1 MTSLYITSLS
11 EHSGK
16 TMLSAGLGK
25 NWLDSGKKVGYL
37 KLVTS
42 DQTELD
48 KEVLFIQKLFGLTEP
63 VDTLTVMADESGST
77 VQTALTRMQDKDI
90 VIIEGLPLKVSGT
103 IIRNLNARVLVVH
116 DYALSLSE
124 ALPEYKKISNFLV
137 GVVLNKVP
145 RNKVERLSS
154 AFKTEL
160 SSIDINFLGSIPEDR
175 VLMSLSVGDLAEVL
189 KGKILNSAEKS
200 SDLIENIMMGSST
213 FDRGAAYYNRKNNK
227 AVILWGERPGFRK
240 AAMSNLQLAAL
251 QTSSRCLVVSAGAA
265 PVPAVLQK
273 ANEQK
278 VPVISA
284 PGSIPDIVSALEN
297 PIGGLRF
304 NQEQKI
310 PRLLEI
316 MRANLDIAKL
326 LTSITSEKLDSK
338 RGF

>member
-1 MTSLYITSLS
+1 MTSFYITSLS
-11 EHSGK
+11 ERNGK
-16 TMLSAGLGK
+16 TMLAAGLGK
-25 NWLDSGKKVGYL
+25 TWLDSGKKIGYL

-42 DQTELD
+42 GQTGFE
-48 KEVLFIQKLFGLTEP
+48 KEVLFIQKVLGLTEP
-63 VDTLTVMADESGST
+63 LETLTVVTDESGSS
-77 VQTALTRMQDKDI
+77 VQTALGRMQDKDI
-90 VIIEGLPLKVSGT
+90 VIIEGLPLEVSGT
-103 IIRNLNARVLVVH
+103 IIKNLNARVLAVH
-116 DYALSLSE
+116 DYALSLTD
-124 ALPEYKKISNFLV
+124 ALPEYKKIISFLV

-145 RNKVERLSS
+145 RNKVERLNS

-160 SSIDINFLGSIPEDR
+160 SSFDISYLGAIPEDR
-175 VLMSLSVGDLAEVL
+175 FLMCLSVGDLAEAI

-200 SDLIENIMMGSST
+200 ADLVENIMMGSST

-240 AAMSNLQLAAL
+240 AVVSNLQLAAL

-284 PGSIPDIVSALEN
+284 PGSIPDIVSALEKSM
-297 PIGGLRF
+297 PGLRF

-310 PRLLEI
+310 PRLLEVL
-316 MRANLDIAKL
+316 RANLDIARL
-326 LTSITSEKLDSK
+326 SQRLN
-338 RGF
+338 